1 MLSTTIITTFMFC
14 VVTSWAREVELDF
27 GGGVSADVNHHAPIF
42 PESRSVLLE
51 NTYSDKDIELFWQN
65 PNSEEIAYMFDIQSK
80 QTAQI
85 NTFNGHTFIVKEAGS
100 TESLPDKVFITDKT
114 KFYTVGPNQPKDYKF
129 SVRDGI
135 APNLH
140 QSTSKKVKASGSPL
154 KIMGVRT
161 SAMAAKFRCHARAV
175 DYYYDDGED
184 GVFQG
189 SLTLGKETT
198 INTYEGHVFY
208 FTEKGNK
215 DVVLSRFQMSTDK
228 VIHYKSLITGWHT
241 REWHF
246 SS

>member
-1 MLSTTIITTFMFC
+1 MLLPTIILTLMFC
-14 VVTSWAREVELDF
+14 VMTSTAREVELDF
-27 GGGVSADVNHHAPIF
+27 GGGVSADLSQHVPIL

-85 NTFNGHTFIVKEAGS
+85 NTFNGHTFIVKEVGN
-100 TESLPDKVFITDKT
+100 TESLSDRVFITEKT

-135 APNLH
+135 APQLY
-140 QSTSKKVKASGSPL
+140 QSKSRKAKVTGSPL
-154 KIMGVRT
+154 TLMGERS
-161 SAMAAKFRCHARAV
+161 SAMAAKFQCHCTAV
-175 DYYYDDGED
+175 DYYYDNGED
-184 GVFQG
+184 GVYQG
-189 SLTLGKETT
+189 SLSLGKETT

-215 DVVLSRFQMSTDK
+215 NNVLARFQMSTDK
-228 VIHYKSLITGWHT
+228 VIRYKSLTSWRHH
-241 REWHF
+241 RK
-246 SS
+246 